1 MERREAIE
9 KHREMWNWIADQTEQ
24 RQTIVGKTEFFTEHG
39 IPLYIEGGPVKCEC
53 FCCQFALEE
62 KQRSIDYESRCIYC
76 PLTWVDGQPD
86 RTAKDENWICIDKS
100 SPFAAWER
108 LKPTKWKEAARL
120 ARVIAN
126 LPEKPYESD

>member
-1 MERREAIE
+1 
-9 KHREMWNWIADQTEQ
+9 MWNWIADQTEQ

-39 IPLYIEGGPVKCEC
+39 IPLYIKGGPVVCEC
-53 FCCQFALEE
+53 FCCQFAFEE
-62 KQRSIDYESRCIYC
+62 KQRGIGHESRCIYC

-86 RTAKDENWICIDKS
+86 RTAKDKGWGCIDKS
-100 SPFAAWER
+100 SPFTAWGR
-108 LKPTKWKEAARL
+108 LKPTEWKEAARI